1 MGEGMGGILYIVV
14 LLAVFWFLLI
24 RPQQQQAKK
33 RAEMLTALK
42 AGDKVVTIGGICG
55 KVAQITDDKIF
66 VEVSEGVVVE
76 FLRNAISTVET
87 EETLNNPFED
97 EQETANMLF
106 PEIRDAL
113 LSLAVE
119 NGINIE
125 PITYSCLWG
134 VVAYSAIR
142 KPEIVS

>member
-14 LLAVFWFLLI
+14 LVAVFWFLLI
-24 RPQQQQAKK
+24 RPQQQAKK

-97 EQETANMLF
+97 DEEEDFDDLDDDDYYYDDEDVIDVET
-106 PEIRDAL
+106 E
-113 LSLAVE
+113 
-119 NGINIE
+119 
-125 PITYSCLWG
+125 
-134 VVAYSAIR
+134 
-142 KPEIVS
+142 KK

>member
-14 LLAVFWFLLI
+14 LVAVFWLLLI

-42 AGDKVVTIGGICG
+42 TGDKVVTIGGICG

-66 VEVSEGVVVE
+66 VEVSDGIVVE

-87 EETLNNPFED
+87 EEELKNPFEEEEEDFEDLDDD
-97 EQETANMLF
+97 EYYYDDEDVIDVET
-106 PEIRDAL
+106 E
-113 LSLAVE
+113 
-119 NGINIE
+119 
-125 PITYSCLWG
+125 
-134 VVAYSAIR
+134 
-142 KPEIVS
+142 KK

>member
-14 LLAVFWFLLI
+14 LVAVFWFLLI

-42 AGDKVVTIGGICG
+42 TGDKVVTIGGICG

-66 VEVSEGVVVE
+66 VEVSDGVVVE

-87 EETLNNPFED
+87 EETLKNPFEED
-97 EQETANMLF
+97 EDEDF
-106 PEIRDAL
+106 DDDDDDFDDEDEEEEDEEEIIYA
-113 LSLAVE
+113 AE
-119 NGINIE
+119 E
-125 PITYSCLWG
+125 
-134 VVAYSAIR
+134 
-142 KPEIVS
+142 

>member
-14 LLAVFWFLLI
+14 LVAVFWLLLI

-42 AGDKVVTIGGICG
+42 TGDKVVTIGGICG

-66 VEVSEGVVVE
+66 VEVSDGVVVV

-87 EETLNNPFED
+87 EETLKNPFEEEEEDFEDLDDD
-97 EQETANMLF
+97 EYYYDDEDVIDVET
-106 PEIRDAL
+106 E
-113 LSLAVE
+113 
-119 NGINIE
+119 
-125 PITYSCLWG
+125 
-134 VVAYSAIR
+134 
-142 KPEIVS
+142 KK

>member
-14 LLAVFWFLLI
+14 LVAVFWFLLI
-24 RPQQQQAKK
+24 RPQQQAKK

-66 VEVSEGVVVE
+66 VEVSEGIVVE

-97 EQETANMLF
+97 DEEEDFEDLDDDDYYYDD
-106 PEIRDAL
+106 EDVID
-113 LSLAVE
+113 VE
-119 NGINIE
+119 E
-125 PITYSCLWG
+125 
-134 VVAYSAIR
+134 VEAE
-142 KPEIVS
+142 KK

>member
-14 LLAVFWFLLI
+14 LVAVFWFLLI

-42 AGDKVVTIGGICG
+42 TGDKVVTIGGICG

-66 VEVSEGVVVE
+66 VEVSDGVVVE

-87 EETLNNPFED
+87 EETLKNPFEED
-97 EQETANMLF
+97 EDEDFEDLDDEYYYYDDEDVIDVET
-106 PEIRDAL
+106 E
-113 LSLAVE
+113 
-119 NGINIE
+119 
-125 PITYSCLWG
+125 
-134 VVAYSAIR
+134 
-142 KPEIVS
+142 KK

>member
-14 LLAVFWFLLI
+14 LVAVFWFLLI

-42 AGDKVVTIGGICG
+42 TGDKVVTIGGICG

-66 VEVSEGVVVE
+66 VEVSDGVVVE

-87 EETLNNPFED
+87 EETLKNPFEED
-97 EQETANMLF
+97 EDEDFEDLDDEDYYYDEEDVIDVET
-106 PEIRDAL
+106 E
-113 LSLAVE
+113 
-119 NGINIE
+119 
-125 PITYSCLWG
+125 
-134 VVAYSAIR
+134 
-142 KPEIVS
+142 KK